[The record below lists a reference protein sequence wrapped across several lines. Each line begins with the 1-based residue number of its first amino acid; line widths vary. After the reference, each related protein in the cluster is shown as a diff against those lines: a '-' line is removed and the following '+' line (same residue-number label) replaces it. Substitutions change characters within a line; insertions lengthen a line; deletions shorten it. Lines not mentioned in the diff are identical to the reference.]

1 MHTLGKTALRP
12 PVSCVM
18 KHQACLLSLLFF
30 LAALPAFSFEEEAP
44 LPARPLDSLAKSLLV
59 PGWGQLSENRLV
71 EGLFFLTAEAV
82 CVYQFLHWNRK
93 GNAAYESYKLAAAV
107 EDAVRFRRRTETFDA
122 RRNRFLLAGALVWA
136 ANLVDMSIIIRNKK
150 SGEEKLSIHV
160 GPALSKTPALAVS
173 VHF

>member
-1 MHTLGKTALRP
+1 MKIRICLI
-12 PVSCVM
+12 PVLV
-18 KHQACLLSLLFF
+18 LL
-30 LAALPAFSFEEEAP
+30 AGVPAFSLEEDAP
-44 LPARPLDSLAKSLLV
+44 PPVRALDSLAKSLLV

-71 EGLFFLTAEAV
+71 EGLIFLTAEAA

-93 GNAAYESYKLAAAV
+93 GNAAYESYKLAADV

-150 SGEEKLSIHV
+150 SGEEKLSIHM
-160 GPALSKTPALAVS
+160 GTALSERPALTVS